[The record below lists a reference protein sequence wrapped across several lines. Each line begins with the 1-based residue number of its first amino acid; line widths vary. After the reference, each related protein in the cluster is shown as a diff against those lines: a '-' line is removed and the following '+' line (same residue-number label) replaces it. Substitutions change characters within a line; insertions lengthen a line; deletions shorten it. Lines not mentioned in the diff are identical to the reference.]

1 MAIFYFSGSRA
12 GTRTPINW
20 TKTSRPA
27 VRRPGNT
34 RRNILYF
41 VQDLKIKSF
50 VFVIIKTSRRIMKI
64 KKKLKQKLIFISL
77 AVLILII
84 IGIVVMKYLD
94 HIKPENQFDF
104 DTVSPEGEFTDIQA
118 ADEES
123 LVTQ

>member
-1 MAIFYFSGSRA
+1 
-12 GTRTPINW
+12 
-20 TKTSRPA
+20 
-27 VRRPGNT
+27 
-34 RRNILYF
+34 
-41 VQDLKIKSF
+41 
-50 VFVIIKTSRRIMKI
+50 MKI